1 MLQEDRSEET
11 IMKKFAILCLTTLCI
26 LSTAAFA
33 AAQVTIQLSHDL
45 PEDTPQHMGS
55 LKFKEVVESKSG
67 GEITV
72 EVFPA
77 GQLGS
82 DIETVE
88 LMQIGSIQASLVPT
102 AKLSGFDPT
111 LQIADLPFLFPSK
124 EACYCVLDSE
134 VGDKLLAGLENIGL
148 KGVAFWESGFKQ
160 LTANESI
167 RSPEDYEG
175 LKIRVMESPILI
187 EQFKAMGANAIPI
200 NFSEVYN
207 ALQQGVVDGQENP
220 LVSITKMRFYE
231 VQKYMTL
238 SYHGYL
244 GYAFL
249 FSKSFWDGLTP
260 EQQALLKEAAVETA
274 QYERSVTAELE
285 DGFIKTIEESGTEI
299 IRLTDEERR
308 AFEEA
313 TRSVHEKF
321 ADSIGRDVLDMV
333 YAKIK
338 ECAM

>member
-1 MLQEDRSEET
+1 
-11 IMKKFAILCLTTLCI
+11 MKKLLMLVCI
-26 LSTAAFA
+26 LGLIIPATMT

-55 LKFKEVVESKSG
+55 LKFKEIVESNSG
-67 GEITV
+67 GEIQV

-88 LMQIGSIQASLVPT
+88 LMQVGSIQASLVPT

-124 EACYCVLDSE
+124 EVCYCVLDSD
-134 VGDKLLAGLENIGL
+134 VGDRLLSGLENIGL
-148 KGVAFWESGFKQ
+148 YGAAFWESGFKQ
-160 LTANESI
+160 LTADKPI
-167 RSPEDYEG
+167 RRPEDYKG

-231 VQKYMTL
+231 VQDYMTL

-249 FSKSFWDGLTP
+249 FSKIFWDELSP
-260 EQQALLKEAAVETA
+260 EQQTLLKNAAVEAA
-274 QYERSVTAELE
+274 QYERQLTADMEN
-285 DGFIKTIEESGTEI
+285 GFIQTIKESGTEVI
-299 IRLTDEERR
+299 ELTDEERK
-308 AFEEA
+308 AFEDA
-313 TRSVHEKF
+313 TKSVHEKF
-321 ADSIGRDVLDMV
+321 ADSIGQENLDMV

-338 ECAM
+338 ECAK